1 MKQQYND
8 FGNWI
13 RKQFPFRVQ
22 KIALDAGFTCPN
34 RDGRIGTGGCIF
46 CDNRTFNPS
55 YCIRN
60 KTIAQQL
67 EDGKQFFA
75 RKYPEMKFLAYFQA
89 YTNTYASVEK
99 LRNMYEEAFK
109 IDEVVGLVIGTRPD
123 CVDSSLLDYL
133 EELNRKTF
141 LIVEYGI
148 ESCNDKT
155 LRFINRG
162 HDFAC
167 SKRAIEA
174 TAERGIKVGGHII
187 LGLPGEDAEES
198 LRQAPIIS
206 SLPLTILKL
215 HQLQIIKGTPLAR
228 LYTEHPFPLYTAQ
241 EYIRLVTNYIDALRD
256 DIVLERFVSQSPDDL
271 LIAPK
276 WGLKNYEFTNIL
288 NDYLRKRT

>member
-13 RKQFPFRVQ
+13 RKQFSFRVQ
-22 KIALDAGFTCPN
+22 KIAIDAGFTCPN

-99 LRNMYEEAFK
+99 LRNMYEEALK

-167 SKRAIEA
+167 SKRAIELQPNGVSKL
-174 TAERGIKVGGHII
+174 EGI
-187 LGLPGEDAEES
+187 
-198 LRQAPIIS
+198 
-206 SLPLTILKL
+206 
-215 HQLQIIKGTPLAR
+215 
-228 LYTEHPFPLYTAQ
+228 
-241 EYIRLVTNYIDALRD
+241 
-256 DIVLERFVSQSPDDL
+256 
-271 LIAPK
+271 
-276 WGLKNYEFTNIL
+276 
-288 NDYLRKRT
+288 